1 MTAFWRALGDPVSR
15 LDRFETAMNLVPPG
29 EERDTT
35 SPEAMAR
42 LQAAV
47 SKAPAQPT
55 ARPVAPAPKPAERPR
70 FGIGSLIS
78 RMSGGSAEA
87 AQPQRAQPPVTSYDD
102 EAEPASDQDRMEIPA
117 FLRRQA
123 N

>member
-42 LQAAV
+42 SVARFVLGDV
-47 SKAPAQPT
+47 LTPASR
-55 ARPVAPAPKPAERPR
+55 A
-70 FGIGSLIS
+70 SL
-78 RMSGGSAEA
+78 RDWMAH
-87 AQPQRAQPPVTSYDD
+87 RHRQPPHPRRAAGGRAPLVVAVYLEANGYCPETRAED
-102 EAEPASDQDRMEIPA
+102 EDV
-117 FLRRQA
+117 LRSVGVHA
-123 N
+123 ILW

>member
-42 LQAAV
+42 SVARFVLGDVLTPASRASLRDWMERTATGSRRIRAAL
-47 SKAPAQPT
+47 PAA
-55 ARPVAPAPKPAERPR
+55 ARRWWWLYTLKPMAIAPKP
-70 FGIGSLIS
+70 GQ
-78 RMSGGSAEA
+78 RMRTFCG
-87 AQPQRAQPPVTSYDD
+87 V
-102 EAEPASDQDRMEIPA
+102 
-117 FLRRQA
+117 
-123 N
+123 

>member
-1 MTAFWRALGDPVSR
+1 MGAP
-15 LDRFETAMNLVPPG
+15 
-29 EERDTT
+29 

-47 SKAPAQPT
+47 SKAPAQAPV
-55 ARPVAPAPKPAERPR
+55 ARPAAPAAKPAR

-78 RMSGGSAEA
+78 RMSGGGAAAEA

-102 EAEPASDQDRMEIPA
+102 EAEPASDADRLEIPA

>member
-42 LQAAV
+42 SVARFVLGDVLTPASRA
-47 SKAPAQPT
+47 SLRDWMERTAP
-55 ARPVAPAPKPAERPR
+55 RCRRPR
-70 FGIGSLIS
+70 AA
-78 RMSGGSAEA
+78 GGGC
-87 AQPQRAQPPVTSYDD
+87 
-102 EAEPASDQDRMEIPA
+102 IP
-117 FLRRQA
+117 
-123 N
+123 